1 MIPPIEAA
9 LELHFLTGQG
19 TRYAVIGGTGTQT
32 IFNRGPD
39 DVSKSFI
46 RAITSGD
53 ANRALDYVC
62 IENGGGITLVFAID
76 VDWSDSLLY
85 EEKL

>member
-1 MIPPIEAA
+1 MDVV
-9 LELHFLTGQG
+9 GC
-19 TRYAVIGGTGTQT
+19 GTGTQT

-39 DVSKSFI
+39 DVAKSFI

-62 IENGGGITLVFAID
+62 IESGGGITLVFAID
-76 VDWSDSLLY
+76 VDWSDDLLY